1 MIGDTA
7 KATIRDYR
15 PSDLE
20 AVVGIFRSNIPKY
33 FGPHEESGLRSYLS
47 EFPHDYFIVEIDTCV
62 VGSGGFA
69 LNKGDEQTVS
79 LCWGM
84 IRSDH
89 LGTGLGKILT
99 ETRIA
104 RIRERF
110 PEAPIVISTS
120 QHTQGFYE
128 KFGFVLTGHLHD
140 GFGPGIDICEMRLDP

>member
-1 MIGDTA
+1 MIPRGPSV
-7 KATIRDYR
+7 TIREYR

-20 AVVGIFRSNIPKY
+20 GVVRVFRSNIPKY
-33 FGPHEESGLRSYLS
+33 FGPEEESGLRSYLG
-47 EFPHDYFIVEIDTCV
+47 EFPYDYFVVGIGDQI

-69 LNKGDEQTVS
+69 LNSDEDTVS

-89 LGTGLGKILT
+89 LGTGLGKKLT
-99 ETRIA
+99 EYRIV

-110 PEAPIVISTS
+110 PDKPIVISTS

-128 KFGFVLTGHLHD
+128 KFGFVLTRHQPD
-140 GFGPGIDICEMRLDP
+140 GFGPGIDICEMRKVV